1 MKINLKACSLA
12 LCVALMSTM
21 VHGATKEELAVCE
34 AKYETAFA
42 VMNGRQNLVKKEDF
56 LKLPETTQWAA
67 QMIERA
73 YREEEVPVHDI
84 AYAVRDFADSEKNRC
99 LTELAI

>member
-12 LCVALMSTM
+12 LAVAIMSTFA
-21 VHGATKEELAVCE
+21 HGATKEELAVCDS
-34 AKYETAFA
+34 KYDVAFT
-42 VMNGRQNLVKKEDF
+42 VMNGRQNLVKKEAF
-56 LKLPETTQWAA
+56 LNVPETTKWAA
-67 QMIERA
+67 GMIQRA
-73 YREEEVPVHDI
+73 YSMEEVPVSEI